1 MNLLIYLITFYKI
14 NKFNKHCVM
23 AENMSALSLD
33 NDCIT
38 GNNKEIIT
46 ARRQKRKAGR
56 QTRKAKGRAKR
67 DAKIQAEIQAFESKK
82 KEFEAKNQAFETK
95 RILKEQAS
103 NLVLQLR
110 LQKGHSLPFEYVICS
125 ETLRELCAHCK
136 QPQIPWY
143 LGEIHMIGCVSALL
157 AKNVVLEFPNER
169 WRTSFEGFPPH
180 SVWEEPL

>member
-1 MNLLIYLITFYKI
+1 MNLLIYLITLYKI
-14 NKFNKHCVM
+14 NKFNKHFVIT
-23 AENMSALSLD
+23 ENMSALSLD

-95 RILKEQAS
+95 RTLKEQES
-103 NLVLQLR
+103 NLALQLR
-110 LQKGHSLPFEYVICS
+110 LQEGHSRPFDSFVRPD
-125 ETLRELCAHCK
+125 TQKELCAYCK

-143 LGEIHMIGCVSALL
+143 LGEVHMIGCVSALP
-157 AKNVVLEFPNER
+157 AKNVLLAFPNES
-169 WRTSFEGFPPH
+169 WRTSTDGFPTG